1 MKLQNEVIDKKKIKF
16 CKRCLYSNLHPLGIT
31 FNNEGICSGCEI
43 HEEKDKLDWDF
54 KWNKL
59 KKIIHPYKSKLNKN
73 YDCVVPVTGGQ
84 DSYYIVHLVKKL
96 GLKPLLVTYNKYFN
110 TKTGIDNLANLRI
123 QFDCDIL
130 YQNIN
135 PNSVKKI
142 TRHTLMEEGNF
153 YWPILAGHT
162 VFPVQIASK
171 YKIPLIIW
179 GAHQGL
185 EQVGMFS
192 HNHEIEMTRRYREDH
207 DLFGLEAQSLI
218 SINNILKEEDIFQY
232 QYPSDSEINSVGIR
246 GIYLGN
252 YVRWDP
258 LNQHKEMVKKYKYKS
273 IKFNRTFDIYDYVDC
288 FNYMDLHDYLKLCKH
303 GYSKVTDHATREIRY
318 KRITRDEG
326 LYLVKKYELNMPIYT
341 KLFIEW
347 LGLSSQ
353 KSLKYIINR
362 SRNTNFW
369 NESGIDNWKFSGL
382 STLIKTN
389 KKVYNI
395 EKKIGKLF
403 NSTKSIQRENKS
415 KYIIFGK
422 GFY

>member
-1 MKLQNEVIDKKKIKF
+1 MKLQNEIIDKKKIKF

-123 QFDCDIL
+123 QFDYDIL

-142 TRHTLMEEGNF
+142 ARHTFMEEGNF

-288 FNYMDLHDYLKLCKH
+288 YNYMNLHDYLKLCKH
-303 GYSKVTDHATREIRY
+303 GYSKVTDHASREIRY

-326 LYLVKKYELNMPIYT
+326 LYLVKKYELNKPVY
-341 KLFIEW
+341 KELFIEW
-347 LGLSSQ
+347 LGLSGQ
-353 KSLKYIINR
+353 KSLNYLINR
-362 SRNTNFW
+362 TRNKNFW
-369 NESGIDNWKFSGL
+369 TENNIDNWKFKGL
-382 STLIKTN
+382 SSLIKTN
-389 KKVYNI
+389 KNVNNI
-395 EKKIGKLF
+395 EEKIGKLF
-403 NSTKSIQRENKS
+403 KSTKSIQRVNKS

-422 GFY
+422 GF